1 MANAR
6 QELKKLAKAIDII
19 TGFRSSA
26 QAAESEL
33 VMGMLNNAE
42 LDWRRMYMD
51 LQQATAR
58 KPAKKAAIGDRS

>member
-6 QELKKLAKAIDII
+6 QELKELAKAIDII

-33 VMGMLNNAE
+33 VMGILNDAE
-42 LDWRRMYMD
+42 LSLASKVYGPATSDRTKACQKGGDWR
-51 LQQATAR
+51 
-58 KPAKKAAIGDRS
+58 

>member
-1 MANAR
+1 MNAR
-6 QELKKLAKAIDII
+6 QELKELANAIDII

-33 VMGMLNNAE
+33 VMGILKDAE
-42 LDWRRMYMD
+42 LSWRAKYMD

-58 KPAKKAAIGDRS
+58 KPTKKKAAEIKS

>member
-6 QELKKLAKAIDII
+6 QELKELARAIDII
-19 TGFRSSA
+19 TGFQGFEEA
-26 QAAESEL
+26 KESPI
-33 VMGMLNNAE
+33 VMGILNDAE

-58 KPAKKAAIGDRS
+58 KPAKKAIGDRS